1 MGTARKRKV
10 WDLGLEKALF
20 PSPSTEL
27 GLRGRTMDV
36 ASPSPCISSVFIP
49 VLLLEAHPDASQR
62 PSWRCD
68 AEELDQG

>member
-20 PSPSTEL
+20 PSPGTEL
-27 GLRGRTMDV
+27 GLRGRTVYV
-36 ASPSPCISSVFIP
+36 ASPCISSVFVP
-49 VLLLEAHPDASQR
+49 LLLLEAHPDASQR